1 MRGRWL
7 LLSLLIMLSPLVAL
21 AQEGAS
27 ISGVVK
33 DAQGS
38 VVPGVTVEAAS
49 PVLIEKVR
57 TSVTD
62 GTGRYV
68 IPDLRPGTYTI
79 TFTLTGFATVRREGI
94 QLTGTGVTT
103 VDADMRVGAVTETIT
118 VSGETPIVDVQTVR
132 RQTVL
137 DQEVVTAIPTSRNSF
152 AVSVLIPGVSLA
164 FSGTLGSPNNA
175 QDVGGSLGPSTES
188 LSAHGSRL
196 QDQRQAVNG
205 VALSTMIGGGWG
217 GGAVPNATGT
227 SEFAIDTAAVDAAL
241 ATGGPRVNFIP
252 KDGGNRYSGTLYGS
266 YATESFQSETSVTK
280 ENFPAIRANTIDK
293 NGDFNP
299 GFGGPIVKDKVWFFG
314 AFRRAHYDKPIANT
328 FVLPSNLSP
337 TAGFAACKA
346 GAISCDQGISD
357 EKMDNPVARITWQIS
372 PRNKFAAYMDR
383 AMRLRGHAMGSL
395 TDPATGS
402 VVWHTP
408 TFSTGSA
415 KWTSTVSSKLLVEA
429 GFSYNR
435 ERYDNVYQDGLSK
448 PYGSAAWYAGARHND
463 TAQGTLWNASSAQL
477 GNYPDKYNAMT
488 AVSYVTGS
496 HNVKVGFQDAWGP

>member
-1 MRGRWL
+1 MRGRWF
-7 LLSLLIMLSPLVAL
+7 LLSFLIVLSPLVAR
-21 AQEGAS
+21 AQEGPS

-38 VVPGVTVEAAS
+38 VIPGVTVEAAS

-68 IPDLRPGTYTI
+68 IPALRPGTYTV
-79 TFTLTGFATVRREGI
+79 TFTLSGFATVRREGI

-118 VSGETPIVDVQTVR
+118 VSGETPIVDVQTTR

-266 YATESFQSETSVTK
+266 YATESFQSETSQ
-280 ENFPAIRANTIDK
+280 
-293 NGDFNP
+293 
-299 GFGGPIVKDKVWFFG
+299 
-314 AFRRAHYDKPIANT
+314 PIAWA
-328 FVLPSNLSP
+328 
-337 TAGFAACKA
+337 TA
-346 GAISCDQGISD
+346 
-357 EKMDNPVARITWQIS
+357 
-372 PRNKFAAYMDR
+372 
-383 AMRLRGHAMGSL
+383 
-395 TDPATGS
+395 
-402 VVWHTP
+402 
-408 TFSTGSA
+408 
-415 KWTSTVSSKLLVEA
+415 
-429 GFSYNR
+429 
-435 ERYDNVYQDGLSK
+435 
-448 PYGSAAWYAGARHND
+448 
-463 TAQGTLWNASSAQL
+463 
-477 GNYPDKYNAMT
+477 
-488 AVSYVTGS
+488 
-496 HNVKVGFQDAWGP
+496 